1 MHKKDMI
8 QMVVVIIL
16 IVMAYFAFTAWFM
29 PDPAQQPVEPPTQPQ
44 SKEPAEPGEIRSTDP
59 STARPSE
66 PTEPTAGFNQ
76 IEREDARK
84 HELSN
89 SRMTAEISERGA
101 VLETLRF
108 VDAQGNTVYWR
119 TPDNPRNSPSE
130 PLELLGPVDATPE
143 HIAPLALVLDGNDPL
158 RNTSRWELLV
168 NESGD
173 PSEPQSLTFRFPHSE
188 DAPHEL
194 DGTVVFK
201 RITLVPRTYRLDVE
215 VRVENHS
222 ERVREKVV
230 GLWGAVGITNDGMR
244 TSGEYT
250 RVALYGSMDS
260 RRWLDLESS
269 PRVVDIGR
277 QVTSRNEDLAA
288 EGREVHDWISNREY
302 DKISQ
307 PDRFLAA
314 HGLRTQ
320 YFLAF
325 LSHDPDNR
333 DPRWSGAIL
342 PINHGRDGA
351 LSLVAPPLQVPPARD
366 GTPGEAATRMLF
378 YTGPRDRDMLTQAW
392 LSEPPTDERLPVQWA
407 ELATAG
413 FFDLIAVPLV
423 WFLRVLSGWVGTG
436 LAIILLTLFV
446 RFALSPLSYRGQKSM
461 ATYAQKMKVVKPKL
475 DAIKEKYKGKGDR
488 DSQMKMLTETRAAM
502 KEQNV
507 GMLPL
512 GGCLPMLIQ
521 LPIFI
526 GLYHAFGASFFLR
539 QAEFLWIRDLS
550 LPDATFPGSTYVG
563 DSIVSFIA
571 YNGFLTI
578 NILPMLW
585 IVLSIVQFKL
595 QPKPDDPQQA
605 AMQKQMGCIFPI
617 MGMIFYGFAS
627 GFAFYFIVSSIYSII
642 ESKLVRRNLVKQ
654 GVLPPPK
661 KKGYVKD
668 GDKPEYHA
676 AASKNGS

>member
-8 QMVVVIIL
+8 QMVIVIAL
-16 IVMAYFAFTAWFM
+16 IVMVYFAFTAWLM
-29 PDPAQQPVEPPTQPQ
+29 PAPPPPPAQPTEPT
-44 SKEPAEPGEIRSTDP
+44 EPGEPAAIRSQDP

-66 PTEPTAGFNQ
+66 PTEPEPGFNQ
-76 IEREDARK
+76 ITRDEARTYN
-84 HELSN
+84 LAN
-89 SRMTAEISERGA
+89 SRLTAVISERGA
-101 VLETLRF
+101 MLDSLRF
-108 VDAQGNTVYWR
+108 TDSDGNIVYWR
-119 TPDNPRNSPSE
+119 TPDNPRLSPTE
-130 PLELLGPVDATPE
+130 ALELLGQVDATPD
-143 HIAPLALVLDGNDPL
+143 HIAPLALVLDDNDSL
-158 RNTSRWELLV
+158 RNTSRWELVL

-173 PSEPQSLTFRFPHSE
+173 PAVGQSLTFRFPHSE
-188 DAPHEL
+188 DAEHEA
-194 DGTVVFK
+194 DGTVIFK
-201 RITLVPRTYRLDVE
+201 RITLLPGTYRLDVD
-215 VRVENHS
+215 VRIENHS
-222 ERVREKVV
+222 QRVREKVV

-269 PRVVDIGR
+269 PRVADIGR
-277 QVTSRNEDLAA
+277 RVVSRNQEL
-288 EGREVHDWISNREY
+288 GRTQDWIGNRDY
-302 DKISQ
+302 DKITQ

-325 LSHDPDNR
+325 LSHDPDVR

-342 PINHGRDGA
+342 PIAHGRDGA
-351 LSLVAPPLQVPPARD
+351 ISLIAPPLQVPAARD
-366 GTPGEAATRMLF
+366 GTPGEAATRMMF
-378 YTGPRDRDMLTQAW
+378 YSGPRDRDMLNRAW
-392 LSEPPTDERLPVQWA
+392 LSNPPTDELLPVQWA

-413 FFDLIAVPLV
+413 FFDLIAAPLV
-423 WFLRVLSGWVGTG
+423 WLLRILSGWVGTG
-436 LAIILLTLFV
+436 LAIIFLTLIV

-475 DAIKEKYKGKGDR
+475 DAIKEKYKGKSDR

-512 GGCLPMLIQ
+512 GGCLPMLLQ

-550 LPDATFPGSTYVG
+550 LPDATFPGDAFVG

-627 GFAFYFIVSSIYSII
+627 GFAFYFIVSSVYSIV

-661 KKGYVKD
+661 KKGAVKD
-668 GDKPEYHA
+668 GDKPDYHSA
-676 AASKNGS
+676 AATEGGNAGK

>member
-8 QMVVVIIL
+8 QMVVVIIV
-16 IVMAYFAFTAWFM
+16 IVMAYFAVTAWLM
-29 PDPAQQPVEPPTQPQ
+29 PPPAKPPQANEPEPAG
-44 SKEPAEPGEIRSTDP
+44 PAEPGEIRSAQP
-59 STARPSE
+59 SAARPSE
-66 PTEPTAGFNQ
+66 ATEPVAGFNR

-84 HELSN
+84 HVLAN
-89 SRMTAEISERGA
+89 SRLTAEISERGA
-101 VLETLRF
+101 MLDALRF
-108 VDAQGNTVYWR
+108 VAADGSTVYWR
-119 TPDNPRNSPSE
+119 TPDDPRNSPSE

-143 HIAPLALVLDGNDPL
+143 HIAPLALVLDDNDEL
-158 RNTSRWELLV
+158 RNTSRWELLLD
-168 NESGD
+168 ESGD
-173 PSEPQSLTFRFPHSE
+173 STQAQSLTFRFPHSA
-188 DAPHEL
+188 DADREA
-194 DGTVVFK
+194 DGTVIFK
-201 RITLVPRTYRLDVE
+201 RITLLPGTYRLDVD
-215 VRVENHS
+215 VRIENHS

-269 PRVVDIGR
+269 PSVRDIGPS
-277 QVTSRNEDLAA
+277 VASRNADL
-288 EGREVHDWISNREY
+288 GREQDWISNRDY
-302 DKISQ
+302 DEVDQ
-307 PDRFLAA
+307 RDRFLAA

-325 LSHDPDNR
+325 LSHDPDVR

-351 LSLVAPPLQVPPARD
+351 ISLVAPPLQVPAARD
-366 GTPGEAATRMLF
+366 GTPGEAATRMIF
-378 YTGPRDRDMLTQAW
+378 YTGPRDRDVLTQAW
-392 LSEPPTDERLPVQWA
+392 NSQPPTDERVVVQWA

-413 FFDLIAVPLV
+413 FFDLIAAPLV
-423 WFLRVLSGWVGTG
+423 WFLRVLAGWVGTG
-436 LAIILLTLFV
+436 LAIIFLTLIV
-446 RFALSPLSYRGQKSM
+446 RFALSPLSYRGQKAM

-475 DAIKEKYKGKGDR
+475 DAIKEKYKGKSDR
-488 DSQMKMLTETRAAM
+488 DSQMKMLGETRAAM

-550 LPDATFPGSTYVG
+550 LPDATFPGSAFVG
-563 DSIVSFIA
+563 DSIISFIA
-571 YNGFLTI
+571 YNGYLTI

-585 IVLSIVQFKL
+585 IILSIVQFKL
-595 QPKPDDPQQA
+595 QPKPDDPQQR
-605 AMQKQMGCIFPI
+605 AMQRQMGCIFPI

-627 GFAFYFIVSSIYSII
+627 GFAFYFIVSSVYSII

-661 KKGYVKD
+661 KKSEVKD
-668 GDKPEYHA
+668 GDKPDYHA
-676 AASKNGS
+676 AT